1 MANVPVSMEKLE
13 SITAQ
18 VAEELLEEWAI
29 NDRFS
34 EEQINEAKTW
44 AIDDT
49 VLIINSFMEKFNTAM
64 LEEAQDAKLII

>member
-18 VAEELLEEWAI
+18 VAEELLEDWAI
-29 NDRFS
+29 NDRFT
-34 EEQINEAKTW
+34 EEEIDKAKIW

-49 VLIINSFMEKFNTAM
+49 VLIVNSFMEKFNTAM
-64 LEEAQDAKLII
+64 LEEAQEKKLII

>member
-64 LEEAQDAKLII
+64 LEEAQDTKLII

>member
-1 MANVPVSMEKLE
+1 MASVPVSMEQLE

-29 NDRFS
+29 NDRFT
-34 EEQINEAKTW
+34 EDQIENARSW

-49 VLIINSFMEKFNTAM
+49 VLIVNSFMEKFNTAM
-64 LEEAQDAKLII
+64 LEQAEEKKLII

>member
-49 VLIINSFMEKFNTAM
+49 VLIINSFMEKFNTVM
-64 LEEAQDAKLII
+64 LEEAQDTKLII

>member
-34 EEQINEAKTW
+34 EEQIHEAKNW